1 MELLIISIIII
12 AAGLFIVRNIVKK
25 IQVQSSCSCSS
36 NCSECSS
43 NCSEYSSNCSEYSNI
58 HDKDL
63 F

>member
-43 NCSEYSSNCSEYSNI
+43 NCSEYSNI